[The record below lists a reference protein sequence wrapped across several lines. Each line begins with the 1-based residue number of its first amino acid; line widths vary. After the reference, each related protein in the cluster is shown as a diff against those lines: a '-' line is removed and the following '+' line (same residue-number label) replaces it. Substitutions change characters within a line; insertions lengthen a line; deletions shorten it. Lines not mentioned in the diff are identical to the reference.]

1 MDKRFLFAII
11 AALAL
16 VAGIICGKQ
25 GVFDNLNCCTKK
37 WK

>member
-1 MDKRFLFAII
+1 MDKRLFFTII